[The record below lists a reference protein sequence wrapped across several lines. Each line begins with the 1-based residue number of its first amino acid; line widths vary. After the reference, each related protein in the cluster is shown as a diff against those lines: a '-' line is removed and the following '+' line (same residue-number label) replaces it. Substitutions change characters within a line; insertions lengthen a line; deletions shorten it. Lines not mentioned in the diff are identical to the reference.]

1 MYIIIA
7 GAGLIGRET
16 TIMLTGNKHD
26 VVVIDFDRE
35 VCDKIHADTGAMA
48 VNGSATDI
56 RVLIEAGAGKADVV
70 IAVMNNDADNISCA
84 LLSKSLGVP
93 RVIARLMDPRYE
105 QAYKLAGV
113 TSVVRMADLLLNQI
127 IMEVEQPRVRK
138 IMVLGGGKAQ
148 IYAVKIP
155 DKARSIGMAI
165 REITREKR
173 FPQEC
178 VFTGVYR
185 EEEGEFIFPRGD
197 YIIRGGDTVSLVST
211 TRYIKPATD
220 FLTKV

>member
-1 MYIIIA
+1 MYVIIA

-26 VVVIDFDRE
+26 VVVIDLDRA
-35 VCDKIHADTGAMA
+35 VCDKIHAETGAM
-48 VNGSATDI
+48 VVHGSATDI
-56 RVLIEAGAGKADVV
+56 RVLIEAGAGKTDVV
-70 IAVMNNDADNISCA
+70 IAVMDNDADNISCA
-84 LLSKSLGVP
+84 LLAKSLGVP
-93 RVIARLMDPRYE
+93 RIIARLMDPSYE

-155 DKARSIGMAI
+155 DQARSIGMAI

-173 FPQEC
+173 FPKEC
-178 VFTGVYR
+178 VFTGIYR

-197 YIIRGGDTVSLVST
+197 YMIRGGDTVSLVST

-220 FLTKV
+220 FLTKI